1 MGKKMNKKIGEAG
14 EYYVASQLLLR
25 GLNASV
31 LQNGSEKCD
40 ILVSDPES
48 SIAKTIEVKS
58 TTTLVWTIT
67 NFPKNNN
74 LIYVLVYFPYKP
86 ENHFSKINYDPPRPE
101 FYILSIDEV
110 RQFWNDKI
118 GIHGKGGIKRSD
130 LKDSNYREQWDKIID
145 NGKESGYRE
154 RRTKRQIRNDK
165 NRSIAFK
172 LANKK
177 ARKKNG
183 QFRKGW
189 DNKRVFY
196 YAHKLLSLIHI

>member
-1 MGKKMNKKIGEAG
+1 MNKKIGEAG

-58 TTTLVWTIT
+58 TTTYVWTIT

-74 LIYVLVYFPYKP
+74 LIYVLVYFPFKP
-86 ENHFSKINYDPPRPE
+86 ENHFAKINYNPPRPE
-101 FYILSIDEV
+101 FYILSIDEI
-110 RQFWNDKI
+110 RQLWNDKI

-130 LKDSNYREQWDKIID
+130 LKNSRYREQWDTIFD
-145 NGKESGYRE
+145 NGKESGYKE
-154 RRTKRQIRNDK
+154 KRTKRQIKNDK

-172 LANKK
+172 LAHKK
-177 ARKKNG
+177 AKKKNG
-183 QFRKGW
+183 QFRKNW
-189 DNKRVFY
+189 DKKRLFCY
-196 YAHKLLSLIHI
+196 SHKLLKKLNKK